1 MPLLERGKREVVDG
15 DHAGR
20 IEAQHGFVLG
30 DQTFAGHVDRDL
42 ERSRCRAFPVTG
54 LQHVEMAVLDGELEI
69 LKVLWDLGE
78 ASVRQVH
85 EQLGSDRGIVQSTV
99 QAFLRTME
107 TKGLVDHRAEGR
119 TFLYRATRAREDAER
134 GLVGGLLDRAF
145 DGAIDQ
151 LVARA
156 FDIKQ
161 PPKAAL
167 QQLRELLDQAE
178 AREGDADRE
187 EQR

>member
-1 MPLLERGKREVVDG
+1 MSD
-15 DHAGR
+15 
-20 IEAQHGFVLG
+20 AQKAP
-30 DQTFAGHVDRDL
+30 T
-42 ERSRCRAFPVTG
+42 
-54 LQHVEMAVLDGELEI
+54 DGELEI

-78 ASVRQVH
+78 GSVRQVH

-107 TKGLVDHRAEGR
+107 AKGLVDHRAEGR
-119 TFLYRATRAREDAER
+119 TFLYRATRAREDTER

-156 FDIKQ
+156 FDVKQ
-161 PPKAAL
+161 PPKKAL

-178 AREGDADRE
+178 SREDNPQSE
-187 EQR
+187 EHK

>member
-1 MPLLERGKREVVDG
+1 MSD
-15 DHAGR
+15 
-20 IEAQHGFVLG
+20 AQKAP
-30 DQTFAGHVDRDL
+30 T
-42 ERSRCRAFPVTG
+42 
-54 LQHVEMAVLDGELEI
+54 DGELEI

-119 TFLYRATRAREDAER
+119 TFLYRATRDREDTER

-161 PPKAAL
+161 PPKEAL

-178 AREGDADRE
+178 SREGQE
-187 EQR
+187 EQK